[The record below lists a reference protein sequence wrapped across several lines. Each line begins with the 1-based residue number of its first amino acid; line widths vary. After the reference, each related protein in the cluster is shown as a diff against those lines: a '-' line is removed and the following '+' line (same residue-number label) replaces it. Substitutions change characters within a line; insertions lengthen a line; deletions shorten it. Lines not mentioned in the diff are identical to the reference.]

1 MMRKHGSR
9 TARTALA
16 VALAVGL
23 APVPA
28 IAQDAVGADGHDLQP
43 IELGQD
49 AQASM
54 DFLSELQSI
63 DVTSLEGSQP
73 TGDDEAQLCDLLNSA
88 AASNATQLVAMDT
101 ADDEGIAAQSNGAD
115 AEVNL
120 TNGYSSSTFLE
131 KATG

>member
-9 TARTALA
+9 TARIALA
-16 VALAVGL
+16 VVLAVGL
-23 APVPA
+23 APAPA
-28 IAQDAVGADGHDLQP
+28 IAQDTVGADGHDLRP

-54 DFLSELQSI
+54 DFLSKLQSI

-73 TGDDEAQLCDLLNSA
+73 TGDDEAQLYDLLNSA
-88 AASNATQLVAMDT
+88 AASNDIQLGAMGT
-101 ADDEGIAAQSNGAD
+101 ADDENTAAQSNGAD
-115 AEVNL
+115 AEINL

-131 KATG
+131 F